1 VTLPEALRSVLA
13 WAGMLV
19 VVLAGLW
26 LGVRAAEPRLAFFP
40 FRGED
45 VTPQRFG
52 IRFEALDVRTADGE
66 TLRAWWLPHEAARA
80 QVVYFHGN
88 GGNLALWSPV
98 LAGLHRRGFSVLAV
112 DYRGYGLST
121 GRPSERGLY
130 RDIDATLTLLDEA
143 RRDPRVP
150 LVYWGRSLGTAVAAY
165 AAARRAPDGVL
176 LEAGFPDARALLRH
190 MPVLWA
196 LSWFSSYRF
205 PTARWMRDV
214 RVPTLV
220 IHGTEDTIVPF
231 EVGEQ
236 LFAQLAGPKRF
247 HAVPGGD
254 HNDIAPRRPDEYWR
268 AVDAFIAGLPRA
280 VSDR

>member
-1 VTLPEALRSVLA
+1 MTLPEALRSVLA

-45 VTPQRFG
+45 VTPERFG

-130 RDIDATLTLLDEA
+130 RDVDAALTLLGEA

-268 AVDAFIAGLPRA
+268 AVDAFIAGLPQA

>member
-1 VTLPEALRSVLA
+1 MTRTALGLVFTLACTLGAL
-13 WAGMLV
+13 WILV
-19 VVLAGLW
+19 RLL
-26 LGVRAAEPRLAFFP
+26 EPRAAFFP
-40 FRGED
+40 SRGEQ
-45 VTPQRFG
+45 VTPAAMGVAFD
-52 IRFEALDVRTADGE
+52 ALDVRTGDGE
-66 TLRAWWLPHEAARA
+66 TLRAWRLPHARPLA
-80 QVVYFHGN
+80 EVVYFHGN

-205 PTARWMRDV
+205 PTARWMLDV